1 MNKRVCRSLSLT
13 LAMLLAGGPA
23 LPLMMAQAA
32 GTFYIAAGGSD
43 GDLGTDSGH
52 PWAHLKCM
60 VGASGQ
66 ALHTPVAGD
75 VFILKGGDTWG
86 NANFPCTWNWS
97 GTPGNP
103 IMVTVDKT
111 WFTGASWTQPKWDA
125 GGVVING
132 PLRPPQNLWHVN
144 AFIDQNNGNFGVN
157 YTTWDNIEMT
167 GLYFTGGPQF
177 NTCAYVIG
185 GPGSFTTLDHLYIHG
200 WTHDTYANG
209 TRDAGCNIIMG
220 TSVPQNNGSVI
231 QNGHISG
238 ADSTGGGD
246 CCRNYLWPNYINN
259 AIHDMVTPIVGGG
272 GAVNGTVTISGNDL
286 YNCHN
291 SFDPASHPNI
301 LETLGSTNNVTYYI
315 HDNRLHDSATGCE
328 TSYLSNFAA
337 GAGVSIYY
345 WNNVSYNTLGNPL
358 HIDSNATSHP
368 DLYIWNNTIVP
379 KAGQYCFLHGKVGGT
394 IAILKIQNNHCITTA
409 VQAVDP
415 VITATIF
422 LSDHNVLQT
431 PTAATTQGYTSAQT
445 PYVYAPTDATDTT
458 VTTPGVDLTANCAGS
473 LISLCRDTT
482 YGQFVTGTTVT
493 GAARTSLGRPDATGW
508 NIGAYQ
514 LGSQLQRFS
523 PSINLRLGQAD
534 SDLLLVHQ

>member
-1 MNKRVCRSLSLT
+1 
-13 LAMLLAGGPA
+13 
-23 LPLMMAQAA
+23 
-32 GTFYIAAGGSD
+32 
-43 GDLGTDSGH
+43 
-52 PWAHLKCM
+52 
-60 VGASGQ
+60 
-66 ALHTPVAGD
+66 
-75 VFILKGGDTWG
+75 
-86 NANFPCTWNWS
+86 
-97 GTPGNP
+97 
-103 IMVTVDKT
+103 
-111 WFTGASWTQPKWDA
+111 
-125 GGVVING
+125 VI
-132 PLRPPQNLWHVN
+132 
-144 AFIDQNNGNFGVN
+144 
-157 YTTWDNIEMT
+157 
-167 GLYFTGGPQF
+167 
-177 NTCAYVIG
+177 
-185 GPGSFTTLDHLYIHG
+185 
-200 WTHDTYANG
+200 
-209 TRDAGCNIIMG
+209 
-220 TSVPQNNGSVI
+220 
-231 QNGHISG
+231 
-238 ADSTGGGD
+238 
-246 CCRNYLWPNYINN
+246 
-259 AIHDMVTPIVGGG
+259 
-272 GAVNGTVTISGNDL
+272 
-286 YNCHN
+286 
-291 SFDPASHPNI
+291 
-301 LETLGSTNNVTYYI
+301 ETLGSTLPATYYI
-315 HDNRLHDSATGCE
+315 HDNRLHDSANRCE

-358 HIDSNATSHP
+358 HIDSNARSHP

-458 VTTPGVDLTANCAGS
+458 VTTQGVDLTANCAGS

-493 GAARTSLGRPDATGW
+493 GAARTSLGRPGATGW

-523 PSINLRLGQAD
+523 PGINLRLGQAE